1 MSEILPPPLLPSTAL
16 AGVRTGGAVA
26 LLGRGPYSALVAD
39 LRNSPRVRFAGVVLL
54 GALGLLVAYVAQI
67 RHRQA
72 EDAADTPADEPSA
85 PVELDR
91 FSARLEKSNDEERL
105 TVSLR
110 LRAGSGGPI
119 ECYLFIVARTERGSP
134 RPWAIW
140 PAESPGMAISAGG
153 HFHAAHPAS
162 GHPLSL
168 GSGWERVEAV
178 LPRTPGQP
186 PFDSVSVYVV
196 GESGNV
202 LLERPFAL

>member
-1 MSEILPPPLLPSTAL
+1 MRVAGIGLVVVLAVLV
-16 AGVRTGGAVA
+16 AGVYQLRRPEPEEATE
-26 LLGRGPYSALVAD
+26 SA
-39 LRNSPRVRFAGVVLL
+39 S
-54 GALGLLVAYVAQI
+54 
-67 RHRQA
+67 
-72 EDAADTPADEPSA
+72 AAPLA

-110 LRAGSGGPI
+110 LRATGAEPL
-119 ECYLFIVARTERGSP
+119 ECFVFVVARTERGSP

-140 PAESPGMAISAGG
+140 PSESPGMAISAGG

-162 GHPLSL
+162 GYPLSL
-168 GSGWERVEAV
+168 GRGWERVDAV

-196 GESGNV
+196 GPNGNI
-202 LLERPFAL
+202 LLARPFAP